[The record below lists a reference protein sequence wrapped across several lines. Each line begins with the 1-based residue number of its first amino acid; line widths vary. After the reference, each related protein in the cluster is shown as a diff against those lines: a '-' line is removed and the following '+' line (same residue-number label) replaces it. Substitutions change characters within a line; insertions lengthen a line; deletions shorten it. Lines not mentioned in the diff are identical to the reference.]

1 MMIRPLKVV
10 FMGTPEFAATILRR
24 IAASQHQVLAVVTV
38 PDKPAGR
45 GQKLTESD
53 VKVEACKLGI
63 PVLQPTKLKDPEF
76 IAELKQLGA
85 DVFVVVAFRMM
96 PKEVWAMPPYGTFNL
111 HASLLPHYRGAAPI
125 NWAIIN
131 GDKASGNTTFFINE
145 EIDTGKIIFQEELP
159 IGANELAGELH
170 DRLMISGAEL
180 VVRTLDAIADGSAKP
195 VEQPHTSDGAPLKQA
210 PKIFKET
217 CKIRWSESCSAVLNH
232 IRGLSPYP
240 AAWSTLQN
248 TTTFEE
254 TAVKI
259 FKVAIAS
266 EKGNLI
272 PGKISTDG
280 KSYIHVTTGEGIIS
294 IEELQLAGK
303 KRLTTAE
310 FLRGFK
316 DIENFRFS

>member
-1 MMIRPLKVV
+1 MNRSLKVV

-45 GQKLTESD
+45 GQKIAQSEVKTEAD
-53 VKVEACKLGI
+53 RLGI
-63 PVLQPTKLKDPEF
+63 PALQPAKLKDPAF
-76 IAELKQLGA
+76 ISELNQLGA

-96 PKEVWAMPPYGTFNL
+96 PKEVWSMPTHGTFNL

-131 GDKASGNTTFFINE
+131 GDKVSGNTTFFINE
-145 EIDTGKIIFQEELP
+145 EIDTGKIIFQEELT
-159 IGANELAGELH
+159 IGNTELAGELH
-170 DRLMISGAEL
+170 DRLMISGGEL
-180 VVRTLDAIADGSAKP
+180 VVKTLDAIADGTAKP
-195 VEQPHTSDGAPLKQA
+195 VVQPRTLEGQTLKQA

-217 CKIRWSESCSAVLNH
+217 CKISWSDPCDTVMHH
-232 IRGLSPYP
+232 IHGLSPYP

-248 TTTFEE
+248 SITLETTP
-254 TAVKI
+254 VKI
-259 FKVAIAS
+259 FKVSIV
-266 EKGNLI
+266 NQTTNQL
-272 PGKISTDG
+272 PGIISSDG
-280 KSYIHVTTGEGIIS
+280 KTFIHVTTGKGTIA

-303 KRLTTAE
+303 KHLSTPE

-316 DIENFRFS
+316 DIEKFRFS